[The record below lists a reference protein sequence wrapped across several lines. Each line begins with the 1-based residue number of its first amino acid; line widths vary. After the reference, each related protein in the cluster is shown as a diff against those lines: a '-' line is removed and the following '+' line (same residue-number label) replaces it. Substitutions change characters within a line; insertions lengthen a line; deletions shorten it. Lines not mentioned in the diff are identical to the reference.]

1 MELAEEEGGV
11 GVGRGGGGGVL
22 LDFVSYSW
30 MTEGSFHKINQL
42 RKMFICAVGFRS
54 RTQFIISRIVI
65 LMMMM
70 MMTTMMIIIILILII
85 A

>member
-11 GVGRGGGGGVL
+11 GGGV

-42 RKMFICAVGFRS
+42 RKMFICAVDFRS
-54 RTQFIISRIVI
+54 RRRFIISRIVI

-70 MMTTMMIIIILILII
+70 TMMIIIIITLII

>member
-11 GVGRGGGGGVL
+11 GVGRGGGGGGVL

-54 RTQFIISRIVI
+54 RTQFIIRRIVI

-70 MMTTMMIIIILILII
+70 MISIILILII

>member
-1 MELAEEEGGV
+1 MELAEEEGG
-11 GVGRGGGGGVL
+11 GVV
-22 LDFVSYSW
+22 LDFVSHSW
-30 MTEGSFHKINQL
+30 MTEGSFHKINHL

-54 RTQFIISRIVI
+54 RRRFIISRIVI

-70 MMTTMMIIIILILII
+70 TMMIVIIIILII